1 MKTSTY
7 YIDTYVLTPFKT
19 RISVSRFKISDVE
32 LITVATLVTLT
43 WRTNGR
49 GLNVTYDLAVSP
61 TDGATVVSAGAQGGE
76 VVGLTPGKKY
86 TMTISSIIRA
96 YSVYGE
102 TDAKVEIVVD
112 TSKFSLS
119 VFNTK
124 AYTLCSPNFRLL
136 ISTTALFRFRSNNL
150 FNLIIQA
157 TVDDI
162 SFLPT
167 PIISYAYFLPSSS
180 FLSHSCDSCFTLF
193 LRFSLCLFVY

>member
-1 MKTSTY
+1 M
-7 YIDTYVLTPFKT
+7 
-19 RISVSRFKISDVE
+19 
-32 LITVATLVTLT
+32 TLT
-43 WRTNGR
+43 WRTNDR

-61 TDGATVVSAGAQGGE
+61 TDGATVVSADSQGGE

-124 AYTLCSPNFRLL
+124 AYALCSPNFRLL

-162 SFLPT
+162 SCYPHPVYLTLTFCLLRHSCLILAT
-167 PIISYAYFLPSSS
+167 HASLSFSV
-180 FLSHSCDSCFTLF
+180 FLSVYSSTDIYLDNHYFFRSKS
-193 LRFSLCLFVY
+193 LRPPC

>member
-1 MKTSTY
+1 M
-7 YIDTYVLTPFKT
+7 
-19 RISVSRFKISDVE
+19 
-32 LITVATLVTLT
+32 TLT
-43 WRTNGR
+43 WRTNDR

-61 TDGATVVSAGAQGGE
+61 TDGATVVSADSQGGE

-124 AYTLCSPNFRLL
+124 AYTL
-136 ISTTALFRFRSNNL
+136 
-150 FNLIIQA
+150 
-157 TVDDI
+157 
-162 SFLPT
+162 
-167 PIISYAYFLPSSS
+167 
-180 FLSHSCDSCFTLF
+180 
-193 LRFSLCLFVY
+193 RFSELALRTFVC